1 MYEPP
6 SEQGDDT
13 GYDVTN
19 KGSRLAGTIGMHR
32 PRHNDRLTDHA
43 RPRTSIHLWRS
54 TFSETKHISGATT
67 CLFGGVGKI
76 YRTQGFF
83 LPIIRHVGKFKI

>member
-6 SEQGDDT
+6 SEEGDDM

-19 KGSRLAGTIGMHR
+19 KGSRLAGTIRMHR

-43 RPRTSIHLWRS
+43 RPRTSIHLWRF

-67 CLFGGVGKI
+67 CLLGGSVKFTVPRDSF
-76 YRTQGFF
+76 YRLSGM
-83 LPIIRHVGKFKI
+83 

>member
-1 MYEPP
+1 MYESP

-32 PRHNDRLTDHA
+32 PRHNDRLTDQE
-43 RPRTSIHLWRS
+43 RPRTSNHFWRF
-54 TFSETKHISGATT
+54 TLFGNLHISGA
-67 CLFGGVGKI
+67 LNLPFGEVGRI
-76 YRTQGFF
+76 YRT
-83 LPIIRHVGKFKI
+83 

>member
-32 PRHNDRLTDHA
+32 PRHNDRLTDHV
-43 RPRTSIHLWRS
+43 RPRTSIHLGRF
-54 TFSETKHISGATT
+54 TFSEKHISGATT
-67 CLFGGVGKI
+67 CLLGGSVKFTVPRVSF
-76 YRTQGFF
+76 YRLSGM
-83 LPIIRHVGKFKI
+83 

>member
-6 SEQGDDT
+6 LEQGDDT
-13 GYDVTN
+13 GYDVIN

-32 PRHNDRLTDHA
+32 PWHNDRLSDHA
-43 RPRTSIHLWRS
+43 RPRIQHSSLEVHI
-54 TFSETKHISGATT
+54 FGNKHISGATT

-76 YRTQGFF
+76 YHTQGFF

>member
-32 PRHNDRLTDHA
+32 PRHNERLSDQERPTDSSH
-43 RPRTSIHLWRS
+43 REIHSFGNS
-54 TFSETKHISGATT
+54 TLVVQQLAFLGGSVEFTVLRDFYRLSGT
-67 CLFGGVGKI
+67 
-76 YRTQGFF
+76 
-83 LPIIRHVGKFKI
+83 